1 MKYDFIVIGAGSA
14 GAIVATRLSEDP
26 SKSILLLEA
35 GPDYPDID
43 NLPEEVKY
51 GYKSTK
57 EIWDSDHNWQYRARA
72 NDETEIDIPR
82 GKITGGSSAINGQ
95 IFIRGLPEDYNNWA
109 QWGNDQWD
117 FQTLIPYF
125 NKIETDMTY
134 KDDPGDFHGST
145 GPIICHRFPEDEWL
159 PGSKAFVQACLDAGY
174 PACPDHN
181 APDTTGIGPM
191 PLNNPGGV
199 RWSTAIGYLGL
210 SRHRLN
216 LTIRSNVSVKKILFD
231 TTGQKPRATGVE
243 ATSEYENFIVNGEE
257 IILAAG
263 AIASP
268 QILMLSGIGPKEHL
282 KEHDINTLID
292 SPGVGQNLR
301 DHPLIAITWQTKP
314 EVALDPVGPRNQVLL
329 RYTAD
334 GSPIDNDMIVYF
346 SAAAS
351 KRRDLGGGITQPI
364 GIGAGLGLNLALSQ
378 GEIKLQSNDYRD
390 YPLLD
395 YNLLDDPE
403 DMRRYRDGVRMLV
416 GLENHPSISELVE
429 TRLYPLDSD
438 LETNDALDSWIR
450 KHVSTGH
457 HVSCT
462 AKMGPASDPMA
473 VVDQYGKV
481 YGTDG
486 LRIADAS
493 VMPDCVRANINVT
506 VMVIGERIA
515 DFIKQGL

>member
-1 MKYDFIVIGAGSA
+1 M
-14 GAIVATRLSEDP
+14 
-26 SKSILLLEA
+26 
-35 GPDYPDID
+35 
-43 NLPEEVKY
+43 
-51 GYKSTK
+51 
-57 EIWDSDHNWQYRARA
+57 
-72 NDETEIDIPR
+72 
-82 GKITGGSSAINGQ
+82 
-95 IFIRGLPEDYNNWA
+95 
-109 QWGNDQWD
+109 
-117 FQTLIPYF
+117 
-125 NKIETDMTY
+125 
-134 KDDPGDFHGST
+134 
-145 GPIICHRFPEDEWL
+145 
-159 PGSKAFVQACLDAGY
+159 
-174 PACPDHN
+174 
-181 APDTTGIGPM
+181 
-191 PLNNPGGV
+191 
-199 RWSTAIGYLGL
+199 
-210 SRHRLN
+210 
-216 LTIRSNVSVKKILFD
+216 SVKKILFD
-231 TTGQKPRATGVE
+231 TTELKPRATGVE
-243 ATSEYENFIVNGEE
+243 AISEGEDFTVNGEE

-282 KEHDINTLID
+282 EEHNINTLID

-314 EVALDPVGPRNQVLL
+314 GVILSNPNMNPRGQVTL

-334 GSPIDNDMIVYF
+334 GSPINNDMIVYLF
-346 SAAAS
+346 AGAS
-351 KRRDLGGGITQPI
+351 KRRDLGGISTEPI

-390 YPLLD
+390 YPLLN

-403 DMRRYRDGVRMLV
+403 DMRRYRDGVRILV
-416 GLENHPSISELVE
+416 GLEKHPSISEFVE

-438 LETNDALDSWIR
+438 METNDTLDSWIR
-450 KHVSTGH
+450 KHVQTGH

-462 AKMGPASDPMA
+462 AKMGLVSDPMA

-486 LRIADAS
+486 LRVADAS